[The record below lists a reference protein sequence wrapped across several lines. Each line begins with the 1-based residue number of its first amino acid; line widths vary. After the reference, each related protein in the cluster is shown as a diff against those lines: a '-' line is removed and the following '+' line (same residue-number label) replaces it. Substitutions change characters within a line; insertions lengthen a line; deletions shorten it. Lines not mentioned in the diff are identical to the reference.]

1 MSIRP
6 AILLNFE
13 EVEIMKD
20 ETNKVRFGNRTTITI
35 AGILLLLLFSVI
47 LLWHGNATSNQ
58 AIPAMVAQVYFDGDY
73 RIADGEWQKIVE
85 GEHIPATKGDVTLR
99 GNFHMLT
106 PAGEYI
112 GIYDGGLPIA
122 LYTDHIHLTFYE
134 GGNEPYAMDIEN
146 PLYGDSA
153 CGVHWSAHSFTNS
166 NGEPVEI
173 LIHNPH
179 NFGNETAIDEL
190 LSNIAFWSGLDFEK
204 DVLARGEWQ
213 RDIGLWVI
221 IVSLLFLGTALFSTL
236 INVKNSKIIW
246 LFGIVIL
253 FAGTYI
259 CYSADGVSFWS
270 ESIVSNTTMLGCS
283 MMFYMLFLSMALV
296 HLLKGTKAIG
306 IITVTVLGLIDAVLF
321 MVPVVTDTL
330 FYDTWLYWVALQL
343 LANLLLFGCLI
354 REFFAATRKE
364 RFVYLFSVL
373 PLISFGTDVVMI
385 EFGIWN
391 TGVSSKYVFF
401 VFFIAS
407 MVMVLKII
415 PNNINALAKAKELE
429 TEKMVLNSQL
439 AESRIS
445 TMMSQ
450 IRPHFIY
457 NTLGSIE
464 QLCELDPPKAGELVH
479 NFAKYLRGN
488 FGELDNPKPIF
499 MSQEMEH
506 VHHYINIEN
515 VRFPDMTFSFEMRS
529 KDFKLPA
536 LTVQP
541 IVENAIKHGLMK
553 LEKGGSIR
561 VISYETDTDYC
572 ITVEDDG
579 VGFDTSKLLDEK
591 KHIGIRNIRDRL
603 KVMVGGTLEIESTQG
618 VGTKVLITIPKEGE
632 K

>member
-1 MSIRP
+1 M
-6 AILLNFE
+6 
-13 EVEIMKD
+13 
-20 ETNKVRFGNRTTITI
+20 
-35 AGILLLLLFSVI
+35 
-47 LLWHGNATSNQ
+47 
-58 AIPAMVAQVYFDGDY
+58 
-73 RIADGEWQKIVE
+73 
-85 GEHIPATKGDVTLR
+85 
-99 GNFHMLT
+99 
-106 PAGEYI
+106 
-112 GIYDGGLPIA
+112 
-122 LYTDHIHLTFYE
+122 
-134 GGNEPYAMDIEN
+134 
-146 PLYGDSA
+146 
-153 CGVHWSAHSFTNS
+153 
-166 NGEPVEI
+166 EI

-179 NFGNETAIDEL
+179 RFGNETAIDEL
-190 LSNIAFWSGLDFEK
+190 LSNVAFWSGLDFEK
-204 DVLARGEWQ
+204 GVLERGDSQ
-213 RDIGLWVI
+213 RDIGLLLI

-236 INVKNSKIIW
+236 IHTKNSKIIW
-246 LFGIVIL
+246 ILGIVIL
-253 FAGTYI
+253 FAGAYLS
-259 CYSADGVSFWS
+259 YSSAGVSFWS

-283 MMFYMLFLSMALV
+283 MMFYMLFLLMALV
-296 HLLKGTKAIG
+296 YLLKGTKIIG
-306 IITVTVLGLIDAVLF
+306 IITVALLGLINAAFFVLPIF
-321 MVPVVTDTL
+321 TDVL
-330 FYDTWLYWVALQL
+330 FYDLWRYWAAVQIVANIIL
-343 LANLLLFGCLI
+343 LGCLI
-354 REFFAATRKE
+354 REFFAETGKG
-364 RFVYLFSVL
+364 RFIYIFSIL
-373 PLISFGTDVVMI
+373 PLLSFGLDVVMI
-385 EFGIWN
+385 DLGIWKS
-391 TGVSSKYVFF
+391 GLSSEYVFA
-401 VFFIAS
+401 VFFITA
-407 MVMVLKII
+407 MVTVLKII

-429 TEKMVLNSQL
+429 TEKVALNAQL

-488 FGELDNPKPIF
+488 FGELDNTKPIL

-506 VHHYINIEN
+506 VHYYISIEN

-529 KDFKLPA
+529 EDFRLPA

-603 KVMVGGTLEIESTQG
+603 EVMVGGTLEIESTQG
-618 VGTKVLITIPKEGE
+618 VGTKVLITIPKEGV